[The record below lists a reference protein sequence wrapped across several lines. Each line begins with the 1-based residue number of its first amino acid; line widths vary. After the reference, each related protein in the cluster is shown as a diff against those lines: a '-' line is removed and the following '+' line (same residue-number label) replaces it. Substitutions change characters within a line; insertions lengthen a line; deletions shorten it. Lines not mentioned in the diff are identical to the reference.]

1 MRVLVTMLLLL
12 FLSFALDARQPEG
25 MTQQSIVAVKSTP
38 DQPTVASANIDR
50 IEVIGNRVGMH
61 YGREWMSV
69 EIILTVTLLLMTGG
83 LAGGVIYLAKTAQKA
98 WSPQSLLRVLGIV
111 LIIPLA
117 VVLVVAGY
125 SEDQIASVIGLMGVA
140 VGYLLGSGEKQRQ
153 DT

>member
-1 MRVLVTMLLLL
+1 MRVLLTMLLLL
-12 FLSFALDARQPEG
+12 LLSVVADARQTEAMAKQG
-25 MTQQSIVAVKSTP
+25 VVAGANVL
-38 DQPTVASANIDR
+38 DQPVAASANTEK
-50 IEVIGNRVGMH
+50 IEVIGSRVGKH
-61 YGREWMSV
+61 YGREWLSV
-69 EIILTVTLLLMTGG
+69 EIILTVALLLLTAG
-83 LAGGVIYLAKTAQKA
+83 LAGGVIYLAKTAQKP

-140 VGYLLGSGEKQRQ
+140 VGYLLGSGERPRQ

>member
-1 MRVLVTMLLLL
+1 MRVLTILLLL
-12 FLSFALDARQPEG
+12 FLSAAAGARQPESAPHG
-25 MTQQSIVAVKSTP
+25 ALAHAPAPVGQQTTP
-38 DQPTVASANIDR
+38 AGLER
-50 IEVIGNRVGMH
+50 IEIIGSRVGKH
-61 YGREWMSV
+61 YGRDWMSV
-69 EIILTVTLLLMTGG
+69 EIILTVALLILTAG
-83 LAGGVIYLAKTAQKA
+83 LAGGVIYLAKTAQKT

-140 VGYLLGSGEKQRQ
+140 VGYLLGSGEKPRQ